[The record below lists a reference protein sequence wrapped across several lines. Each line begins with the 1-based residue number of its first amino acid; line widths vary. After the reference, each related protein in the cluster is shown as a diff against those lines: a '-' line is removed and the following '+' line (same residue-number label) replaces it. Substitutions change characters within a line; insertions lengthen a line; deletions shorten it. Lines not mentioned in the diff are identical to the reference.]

1 MKNLESILKGF
12 IVNANEQ
19 RRPSFSSN
27 IKANVDSLSRGKDY
41 PGFKPLLTYRAL
53 AWNSTVVYSIIIFR
67 KNQVLKK
74 EKIIVS
80 YNHQEPPFKFNLFE
94 YSPESLMYLPSI
106 SDSDAFFLIN
116 LFRKYRFNNDNKFV
130 KVNEIPKKL
139 SSRELEIYKHIE
151 DKHVNY
157 YLKRIRDTKNILEFL
172 ERPDPYFSEVNS
184 WEYILGMVLD
194 DILTIDRGAIVKIRD
209 ERGNLIAVTPVDG
222 TTIKP
227 VLNENSGVVDGYVQ
241 EVDGTIVTYFDK
253 RDVILFRQNLTPDVY
268 MYGYS
273 LPPIEILYKV
283 ILSDIFIDKGNL
295 DYYKKGG
302 SIPEGI
308 LAIEPPSYKEG
319 DVYPQLSREQLE
331 SIQRQLQAIMMGDYT
346 QVPILSGGK
355 FTWIDFKGKRRDMQF
370 KELAEFVA
378 RKICAVYQVSPQDVG
393 ILEGSNKA
401 TAEVMA
407 SLTKAKGLE
416 PLMATIS
423 KGFDGV
429 IEEFRK
435 EKDVKLWFKEDD
447 LEKERNWWNIIQGQ
461 LNTGFRTI
469 NEARMEKGLEPV
481 PWGDVPFAGLRN
493 WKPEEEQAKAQ
504 QGPIPQGVVPP
515 QLAQVM
521 GAQPPQQGGS
531 GAEEEEGTSEQKNA
545 GLEILRNLFKS
556 LDANTNVSENLRQVI
571 ELTNDDN
578 YLREK
583 EILTRVLKSV
593 GLDSVSEF
601 IESADA
607 SDIEV
612 NAKDMLSFK
621 YNSLVEDETIYTTE
635 RDIVIRLLGKNSLD
649 HRETFGLIATHFD
662 CHTVPKVEFYSDK
675 DKRYVFVNLSVC
687 SPIMSEDKFTR
698 LDELLSY
705 TPQKPTKLEIV
716 FDWLEFKNFNDI
728 DLIRYSQLGDF
739 IKKKNY
745 DGFNYLSDIEK
756 LLVAPH
762 EELENLIDLLKKK
775 FFVSEEI
782 SKLVDNYKFSSY
794 VLFILFSLI
803 EEVGVDKINSL
814 ILSCENLLETILSLE
829 VEHLENNNRI
839 HWLQSF
845 SYDKTREII
854 SALSYF
860 IDTVSADCEFEKI
873 RLLGTIGSLISSFGR
888 NKDINFIFIA
898 ETFDDYRN
906 FVENLSEEADNI
918 FMKSFISKALL
929 GEQLERQEAKDYV
942 KEFIKRKYGKL

>member
-1 MKNLESILKGF
+1 MKSLESIIKGF

-19 RRPSFSSN
+19 RRPSFSST

-74 EKIIVS
+74 EKIIVP

-94 YSPESLMYLPSI
+94 YSPESLIYLPSI
-106 SDSDAFFLIN
+106 SDPDAFFLIN
-116 LFRKYRFNNDNKFV
+116 LFRKYRFNNDSKLI
-130 KVNEIPKKL
+130 KVSEIPKKL
-139 SSRELEIYKHIE
+139 TSRELEIYKHIE

-157 YLKRIRDTKNILEFL
+157 YLKRIRDARNILEFL

-209 ERGNLIAVTPVDG
+209 EQGNLVAITPVDG

-227 VLNENSGVVDGYVQ
+227 ILSESTGTVAGYVQ
-241 EVDGTIVTYFDK
+241 EVDGSIVAYFDK
-253 RDVILFRQNLTPDVY
+253 KDVILFRQNLTPDVY

-295 DYYKKGG
+295 DYYRKGG

-319 DVYPQLSREQLE
+319 DIYPQLSREQLE

-423 KGFDGV
+423 KGFDEV
-429 IEEFRK
+429 ISEFRK
-435 EKDVKLWFKEDD
+435 EKDIKLWFKEDD
-447 LEKERNWWNIIQGQ
+447 LEKERDWWNIIQGQ
-461 LNTGFRTI
+461 LNTGFRSI

-481 PWGDVPFAGLRN
+481 PWGDVPFSGLRN

-504 QGPIPQGVVPP
+504 QGAMPQGTVPP
-515 QLAQVM
+515 QLAQAM
-521 GAQPPQQGGS
+521 AAQPPQQEGEGGS
-531 GAEEEEGTSEQKNA
+531 EAPSEQKNA
-545 GLEILRNLFKS
+545 GLEVLRNLFKS
-556 LDANTNVSENLRQVI
+556 LDVNASENLKQVI

-578 YLREK
+578 YLKEK
-583 EILTRVLKSV
+583 ELLTRVLKSV

-601 IESADA
+601 IESNSQTDV
-607 SDIEV
+607 EV
-612 NAKDMLSFK
+612 NAKDILSFK
-621 YNSLVEDETIYTTE
+621 YNSIVEDETIYTTE
-635 RDIVIRLLGKNSLD
+635 RDIVLRLLGKNSLD

-662 CHTVPKVEFYSDK
+662 CHTVPKIEFYSDK

-687 SPIMSEDKFTR
+687 SPINSEEKFTR
-698 LDELLSY
+698 LDELLSH
-705 TPQKPTKLEIV
+705 TAQKPTKLEIV
-716 FDWLEFKNFNDI
+716 FDWLEFKNFKDV
-728 DLIRYSQLGDF
+728 DLLRYSQLSDF

-745 DGFNYLSDIEK
+745 DSFDYLDDVEK
-756 LLVAPH
+756 LLVTPY
-762 EELENLIDLLKKK
+762 EELENLVNLLKKK
-775 FFVSEEI
+775 FFVDGELSNLI
-782 SKLVDNYKFSSY
+782 DSYKVAPYS
-794 VLFILFSLI
+794 LFLLFSLM
-803 EEVGVDKINSL
+803 EEIGVDKINNL
-814 ILSCENLLETILSLE
+814 ITSCRGVLEALLGMQVENFETNDRL
-829 VEHLENNNRI
+829 
-839 HWLQSF
+839 HWLLSF
-845 SYDKTREII
+845 SYDKIREVIA
-854 SALSYF
+854 SLSYF
-860 IDTVSADCEFEKI
+860 IDTISIDCEFEKI
-873 RLLGTIGSLISSFGR
+873 RLLGTIGSLISSFGQ
-888 NKDINFIFIA
+888 NKNINFVFVA
-898 ETFDDYRN
+898 ENFDDYMN
-906 FVENLSEEADNI
+906 LVESISEEVDNI
-918 FMKSFISKALL
+918 FMKNFVSKALL

-942 KEFIKRKYGKL
+942 KEFIKKKYGEL

>member
-106 SDSDAFFLIN
+106 SDPDVFFLIN
-116 LFRKYRFNNDNKFV
+116 LFRKYRFNNDNKLV

-139 SSRELEIYKHIE
+139 SSKELEIYRHIE

-157 YLKRIRDTKNILEFL
+157 YLKRIRDTRNILEFL

-227 VLNENSGVVDGYVQ
+227 VLNESTGIVDGYVQ
-241 EVDGTIVTYFDK
+241 EVDGAIVAYFDK

-295 DYYKKGG
+295 DYYRKGG

-435 EKDVKLWFKEDD
+435 EKDIKLWFKEDD
-447 LEKERNWWNIIQGQ
+447 LEKERDWWNIIQGQ
-461 LNTGFRTI
+461 LNTGFRSI

-481 PWGDVPFAGLRN
+481 PWGDVPFSGLRN

-504 QGPIPQGVVPP
+504 QGAMPQGTVPP
-515 QLAQVM
+515 QLVQAM
-521 GAQPPQQGGS
+521 AAQPPQQEGEGGS
-531 GAEEEEGTSEQKNA
+531 EATSEQKNA
-545 GLEILRNLFKS
+545 GLEVLRNLFKS
-556 LDANTNVSENLRQVI
+556 LDANASENLKQVI

-578 YLREK
+578 YLKEK
-583 EILTRVLKSV
+583 ELLTRVLKSV

-601 IESADA
+601 IESNSQTDV
-607 SDIEV
+607 EV
-612 NAKDMLSFK
+612 NAKDILSFK
-621 YNSLVEDETIYTTE
+621 YNSIVEDETIYTTE
-635 RDIVIRLLGKNSLD
+635 RDIVLRLLGKNSLD
-649 HRETFGLIATHFD
+649 HKETFGLIATHFD
-662 CHTVPKVEFYSDK
+662 CHTVPKIEFYSDK

-687 SPIMSEDKFTR
+687 SPINSEEKFTR
-698 LDELLSY
+698 LDELLSH
-705 TPQKPTKLEIV
+705 TAQKPTKLEIV
-716 FDWLEFKNFNDI
+716 FDWLEFKNFKDV
-728 DLIRYSQLGDF
+728 DLLRYSQLSDF

-745 DGFNYLSDIEK
+745 DSFDYLDDVEK
-756 LLVAPH
+756 LLVTPY
-762 EELENLIDLLKKK
+762 EELENLANLLKKK
-775 FFVSEEI
+775 FFVEGELSNLI
-782 SKLVDNYKFSSY
+782 DSYKVAPYS
-794 VLFILFSLI
+794 LFLLFSLM
-803 EEVGVDKINSL
+803 EEIGVDKINNL
-814 ILSCENLLETILSLE
+814 ITSCRGVLEALLGMQVENFETNDRL
-829 VEHLENNNRI
+829 
-839 HWLQSF
+839 HWLLSF
-845 SYDKTREII
+845 SYDKIKEVIA
-854 SALSYF
+854 SLSYF
-860 IDTVSADCEFEKI
+860 IDTISIDCEFEKI
-873 RLLGTIGSLISSFGR
+873 RLLGTIGSLISSFGQ
-888 NKDINFIFIA
+888 NKNINFVFVA
-898 ETFDDYRN
+898 ENFDDYMN
-906 FVENLSEEADNI
+906 LVESISEEVDNI
-918 FMKSFISKALL
+918 FMKNFVSKALL
-929 GEQLERQEAKDYV
+929 GEQLERQEAKNYV
-942 KEFIKRKYGKL
+942 KEFIKKKYGEL

>member
-1 MKNLESILKGF
+1 MKSLENIIKGF

-19 RRPSFSSN
+19 KRPSFSSN

-74 EKIIVS
+74 EKIIVP

-106 SDSDAFFLIN
+106 SDPDAFFLIN
-116 LFRKYRFNNDNKFV
+116 LFRKYRFNNDSKLI
-130 KVNEIPKKL
+130 KVSEIPKKL
-139 SSRELEIYKHIE
+139 TSKELEIYKHIE

-157 YLKRIRDTKNILEFL
+157 YLKRIRDSRKILEFL

-184 WEYILGMVLD
+184 WEYLLGMVLD

-209 ERGNLIAVTPVDG
+209 EQGNLVAITPVDG

-227 VLNENSGVVDGYVQ
+227 ILSEDTGIVVGYVQ
-241 EVDGTIVTYFDK
+241 EVDGAIVAHFDK
-253 RDVILFRQNLTPDVY
+253 RDVVLFRQNLTPDVY

-295 DYYKKGG
+295 DYYRKGG

-319 DVYPQLSREQLE
+319 DIYPQLSREQLE

-423 KGFDGV
+423 KGFDEV
-429 IEEFRK
+429 VSEFRN
-435 EKDVKLWFKEDD
+435 EKDIKLWFKEDD
-447 LEKERNWWNIIQGQ
+447 LEKERDWWNIIQGQ
-461 LNTGFRTI
+461 LNTGFRSI

-481 PWGDVPFAGLRN
+481 PWGDVPFSGLRN
-493 WKPEEEQAKAQ
+493 WKPEDEQAKAQ
-504 QGPIPQGVVPP
+504 QGAMPP
-515 QLAQVM
+515 QLAQAM
-521 GAQPPQQGGS
+521 ADQPSQQGG
-531 GAEEEEGTSEQKNA
+531 GADENSSVPSEQKNA
-545 GLEILRNLFKS
+545 GLEVLRNLFKS
-556 LDANTNVSENLRQVI
+556 LDANASENLKQVI

-578 YLREK
+578 YLKEK
-583 EILTRVLKSV
+583 ELLTRVLKSV

-601 IESADA
+601 IENNSQTDV
-607 SDIEV
+607 EV
-612 NAKDMLSFK
+612 SAKDILSFK
-621 YNSLVEDETIYTTE
+621 YNSLVEDETIYATE
-635 RDIVIRLLGKNSLD
+635 KDIVLRLLGKNSLD

-675 DKRYVFVNLSVC
+675 DKRYVFANLSVC
-687 SPIMSEDKFTR
+687 SPINSVEKFTR
-698 LDELLSY
+698 LDELLSC
-705 TPQKPTKLEIV
+705 TTKKPTKLEIV
-716 FDWLEFKNFNDI
+716 FDWLEFKNFKDI
-728 DLIRYSQLGDF
+728 DLLKYSQLGDS

-745 DGFNYLSDIEK
+745 DSFDYLDDVEK
-756 LLVAPH
+756 LLVAPY
-762 EELENLIDLLKKK
+762 EELENLVNLLKKK
-775 FFVSEEI
+775 FFVEGELFS
-782 SKLVDNYKFSSY
+782 LVDSYKATPHS
-794 VLFILFSLI
+794 LFLLFSLI
-803 EEVGVDKINSL
+803 EELGVEKINSL
-814 ILSCENLLETILSLE
+814 VASCKGVLEMLLGMQVENFETNHA
-829 VEHLENNNRI
+829 V
-839 HWLQSF
+839 HWLLSF
-845 SYDKTREII
+845 SYDKIREVIA
-854 SALSYF
+854 SLSYF
-860 IDTVSADCEFEKI
+860 IETISIDCEFEKI
-873 RLLGTIGSLISSFGR
+873 RLLGTIGSLISSFGQ
-888 NKDINFIFIA
+888 NKNINFVFVA
-898 ETFDDYRN
+898 ENFDDYMN
-906 FVENLSEEADNI
+906 LVESISEEVDNI
-918 FMKSFISKALL
+918 FMKSFVFKSLL
-929 GEQLERQEAKDYV
+929 GEQLERQEARDYV
-942 KEFIKRKYGKL
+942 KEFIKKKYGEL